1 MRRLALILAAGL
13 LLPACGEQA
22 RTATTAEPRV
32 QLKLSL
38 PDDREQTRED
48 SISVSGTVSPADAAV
63 RVAGEEAEVDGGA
76 FTASVAL
83 DPGRNVIDVTA
94 SSPGRRPAVDAVR
107 VTRDMRVP
115 VPKVIGLEVEQAQ
128 AALNRAG
135 LRSEVQ
141 RVDGWLDRV
150 IPGTTHVCATE
161 PDVDTPVDRQS
172 VVTLLTQR
180 DC

>member
-1 MRRLALILAAGL
+1 V
-13 LLPACGEQA
+13 
-22 RTATTAEPRV
+22 EPRV

-38 PDDREQTRED
+38 PDDGGQTRAD
-48 SISVSGTVSPADAAV
+48 AVDVSGTVSPADAAV
-63 RVAGEEAEVDGGA
+63 RVAGEEAEVSGGE

-115 VPKVIGLEVEQAQ
+115 VPKVIGLELGQAED
-128 AALNRAG
+128 AIGKAG
-135 LRSEVQ
+135 LRSEEQ

-150 IPGTTHVCATE
+150 IPGPAHVCATQ
-161 PDVDTPVDRQS
+161 PDADTLVDRQS
-172 VVTLLTQR
+172 TVTLLTQR
-180 DC
+180 EC